1 MSLTVA
7 QGAVLN
13 AMERINI
20 GSSGNADSIIT
31 VNGTLTVKG
40 DSGIRCGQMVT
51 GADGTVN
58 ISGACGVAVF
68 GVNGSSG
75 TEYKGAFQ
83 IANGGTFTADC
94 TDYNVMVFT
103 GGAAVTKENAE
114 TYLVLPDNYLPA
126 GHSIR
131 VVTGESGGDTHY
143 AVTEGC
149 GFDAGF
155 GTHHRRGRK
164 DGIEVPA
171 HTDS

>member
-1 MSLTVA
+1 
-7 QGAVLN
+7 
-13 AMERINI
+13 
-20 GSSGNADSIIT
+20 
-31 VNGTLTVKG
+31 
-40 DSGIRCGQMVT
+40 MVT

-114 TYLVLPDNYLPA
+114 TYLVLPDNYLAP
-126 GHSIR
+126 R
-131 VVTGESGGDTHY
+131 VIPFGWSPVKA
-143 AVTEGC
+143 AVIHTMPSPW
-149 GFDAGF
+149 
-155 GTHHRRGRK
+155 RRRMR
-164 DGIEVPA
+164 I
-171 HTDS
+171 